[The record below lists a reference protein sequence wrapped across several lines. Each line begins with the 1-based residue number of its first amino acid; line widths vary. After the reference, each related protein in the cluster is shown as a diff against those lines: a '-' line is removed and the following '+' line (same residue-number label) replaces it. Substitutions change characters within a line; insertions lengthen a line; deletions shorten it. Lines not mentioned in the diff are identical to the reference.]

1 MENTRKLTV
10 FVVDDDSIYRTYIAK
25 NLQKVQNIQLK
36 AFGSAEQCIRAMKHF
51 PDLVILDYYLDS
63 AADDNKNGWEALMNI
78 KHTAPDVP
86 VIMLSSEINIEHM
99 MDCIKF
105 GAEDYIIKGNYTV
118 KRILTIIDELFVP
131 GYWEMG
137 FNSLPK

>member
-10 FVVDDDSIYRTYIAK
+10 FVVDDDPIYRTYIAK
-25 NLQKVQNIQLK
+25 NLRKVQNIQLK
-36 AFGSAEQCIRAMKHF
+36 VFDSAEHCIKAMKHF

-131 GYWEMG
+131 GYWEMD
-137 FNSLPK
+137 FSTSPK

>member
-1 MENTRKLTV
+1 
-10 FVVDDDSIYRTYIAK
+10 
-25 NLQKVQNIQLK
+25 
-36 AFGSAEQCIRAMKHF
+36 
-51 PDLVILDYYLDS
+51 
-63 AADDNKNGWEALMNI
+63 MNI

-86 VIMLSSEINIEHM
+86 IIMLSSDINIEHM

-137 FNSLPK
+137 FSSVPK

>member
-1 MENTRKLTV
+1 MENTKKLTV
-10 FVVDDDSIYRTYIAK
+10 FVVDDDPIYRTYIAK
-25 NLQKVQNIQLK
+25 NLRKVQNIQLK
-36 AFGSAEQCIRAMKHF
+36 VFDSAEHCIKAMKHF

-131 GYWEMG
+131 GYWEMD
-137 FNSLPK
+137 FSTSPK